1 MSGVISNK
9 SDLYTPAG
17 ANDFRGDYL
26 GFTFNG
32 IHSSELGLVRVSSSN
47 RYDDNLLP
55 TIQDKTVQVPGG
67 DGMYFFGSYY
77 TQRQFTVS
85 FAFDALT
92 DAQLR
97 RLRTVLGD
105 KKIHPL
111 IFDEMPYKVY
121 QAKVTGNNTVKH
133 LAFDHGQGARIYKGE
148 GSIQFTCYFPFARSR
163 YKYKEDYRLSTI
175 PEWKDESDINIS
187 EWIEASGMLDEQGDY
202 DILRIGSV
210 LPEPS
215 EFDGFSRL
223 YADTN
228 DVEPPAVVNRNDYV
242 VYTDTIAEVEDQD
255 NNGYSLLD
263 ALSYWTNPQAVIE
276 EEDLDGVNSCAYVP
290 TRFLNAPG
298 DDFDYTGF
306 KTYNP
311 GDLPVDWKL
320 FIPRANAELGGTI
333 YIVDEGETYQL
344 NIDIFTANSNDQYVV
359 VDTKNNLIYGSNTGT
374 IYNTALLNGI
384 FFKIP
389 LGENIINLIGFGID
403 PSTQQTWSDG
413 RLEYDYLY
421 Y

>member
-77 TQRQFTVS
+77 TQRQFTIS

-163 YKYKEDYRLSTI
+163 YRFEADYTLNNI
-175 PEWKDESDINIS
+175 PEWKEESDINLS
-187 EWIEASGMLDEQGDY
+187 EWIEASGMSKDIFTEADAGLHLSQETYDELAQIMTGGFSTENDAIEPEPLVNSFIEINEDDIFLDDSSEVYLEADGE
-202 DILRIGSV
+202 ISTPWGSV
-210 LPEPS
+210 EYPSDTSCYGVFSNALFRQEEPS
-215 EFDGFSRL
+215 G
-223 YADTN
+223 
-228 DVEPPAVVNRNDYV
+228 
-242 VYTDTIAEVEDQD
+242 
-255 NNGYSLLD
+255 
-263 ALSYWTNPQAVIE
+263 
-276 EEDLDGVNSCAYVP
+276 
-290 TRFLNAPG
+290 G
-298 DDFDYTGF
+298 DFTGF
-306 KTYNP
+306 ITYNP
-311 GDLPVDWKL
+311 GDVETDWRLVAPVSDLYSGIIIRLVDEDDNELGRLDLNPVILAQDDDRRRDSRVIIDTKTNTIIGETTGLFYNEFLKSGTFFKLPQGINYLELKQFVL
-320 FIPRANAELGGTI
+320 NELGG
-333 YIVDEGETYQL
+333 
-344 NIDIFTANSNDQYVV
+344 
-359 VDTKNNLIYGSNTGT
+359 
-374 IYNTALLNGI
+374 
-384 FFKIP
+384 
-389 LGENIINLIGFGID
+389 
-403 PSTQQTWSDG
+403 W
-413 RLEYDYLY
+413 RLDYDYLY